1 MLATLKKWGNSQG
14 LRFSKS
20 LLEKAK
26 MAVGDQ
32 VEVIAEEGQIIVK
45 TPHQIRGKY
54 RIQDLVARMPK
65 NYKPK
70 EISWGP
76 PAGREEW

>member
-1 MLATLKKWGNSQG
+1 M
-14 LRFSKS
+14 RFSKS

-26 MAVGDQ
+26 MGVGDQ

-54 RIQDLVARMPK
+54 RIRDLVARMPK
-65 NYKPK
+65 HYKPK
-70 EISWGP
+70 EISFRS
-76 PAGREEW
+76 AMEKTSISLLESLTR